1 MTSGFQL
8 WRYFLVLWKKYNLRN
23 FLKSK
28 QQQIVALLREKCL
41 YSERGRN
48 DWTSETCIRVDRNV
62 HGGGILLYVTGNI
75 PSKLLSIEPI
85 HSKCFFVE
93 LNLRERKWLISCSY
107 NPHKNNIFKHI
118 KILSK
123 NLDLCSSQYE
133 NNVFFF
139 FFSILCLTLIY
150 RNFFIYLNSY
160 LN

>member
-41 YSERGRN
+41 YSERDRN

-123 NLDLCSSQYE
+123 NLDLYSSQYE

>member
-23 FLKSK
+23 SLKSK

-41 YSERGRN
+41 YSVRDRN
-48 DWTSETCIRVDRNV
+48 DWTSETRIRVDRNV

-118 KILSK
+118 KILIK
-123 NLDLCSSQYE
+123 NLDLYSSQYE

>member
-1 MTSGFQL
+1 M
-8 WRYFLVLWKKYNLRN
+8 RD
-23 FLKSK
+23 
-28 QQQIVALLREKCL
+28 
-41 YSERGRN
+41 RN
-48 DWTSETCIRVDRNV
+48 DWTSETRIRVDRNV

-123 NLDLCSSQYE
+123 NLDLYSSQYE

>member
-41 YSERGRN
+41 YSVRDRN
-48 DWTSETCIRVDRNV
+48 DWTSETRIRVDRNV

-123 NLDLCSSQYE
+123 NLDLYSSQYE

-139 FFSILCLTLIY
+139 FFSILCLTFIY

>member
-1 MTSGFQL
+1 MTLGFQL

-28 QQQIVALLREKCL
+28 QQQIVALLREKCP
-41 YSERGRN
+41 YSERDRN
-48 DWTSETCIRVDRNV
+48 NWTSGTRIRVDRNV
-62 HGGGILLYVTGNI
+62 RGGGILLYVTKNI
-75 PSKLLSIEPI
+75 PSKLLSIQPI

-93 LNLRERKWLISCSY
+93 LNLRERKWLMSCSY

-123 NLDLCSSQYE
+123 NLDLYSSQYE
-133 NNVFFF
+133 NNIIFFL
-139 FFSILCLTLIY
+139 FSILCLTLIY